1 MNEVDSTELSE
12 VPENPAT
19 GESTSSDAIPAGNTT
34 LPDTDL
40 SKTATF
46 PDPVGTTDLF
56 LLEKQWF
63 DKNLCHLWK
72 TAANRE
78 EYQPGEDEGLDV
90 S

>member
-19 GESTSSDAIPAGNTT
+19 GDPTSSDAIPAGNTT

-46 PDPVGTTDLF
+46 HDPVGTTDLF
-56 LLEKQWF
+56 LLENNGLTRIFVTYGELQPTEKSI
-63 DKNLCHLWK
+63 NLEKLKVWM
-72 TAANRE
+72 
-78 EYQPGEDEGLDV
+78 
-90 S
+90 